1 LASGPDT
8 PAPSATHACR
18 ASLTNLDEVTFD
30 SLHNYPHAVV
40 FAVLVPVSVLTLAAL
55 AFAFWRE

>member
-1 LASGPDT
+1 
-8 PAPSATHACR
+8 
-18 ASLTNLDEVTFD
+18 VTFD